1 MNTKRIIT
9 VAAAVAIVAVVVF
22 AFARGGDEGQSGA
35 ADGEVRT
42 LSGETLGGER
52 FDLGASSGSATVLN
66 FFASWCPPC
75 NQEAPELVAFAQAH
89 SDVAVVGIATNDR
102 RDDAVDFVEKYGI
115 QFPVVFDGDGS
126 LGGKWDVEYLPTTL
140 FLDAD
145 GREVERIVGG
155 ATRAQFEE
163 KLEAA
168 L

>member
-35 ADGEVRT
+35 ADGEVRA
-42 LSGETLGGER
+42 LSGETLSGER
-52 FDLGASSGSATVLN
+52 FDLGASSGGATVLN

-89 SDVAVVGIATNDR
+89 PDVAVVGIATNDR
-102 RDDAVDFVEKYGI
+102 RDDAVDFVDKYGVR
-115 QFPVVFDGDGS
+115 FPVVFDGDGS
-126 LGGKWDVEYLPTTL
+126 LGGQWAIEYLPTTL

-145 GREVERIVGG
+145 GREVARIVGG
-155 ATRAQFEE
+155 ATQAQFEE